1 MGTVERWY
9 WYWMIYSFAGFLLEV
24 AYARWSGHPKRDR
37 KCRLLLPL
45 CPVYGLGAGLILAG
59 AAVLRPW
66 PLLMAG
72 WSVAAAT
79 AAEYVMGEFYQRVLG
94 VRFWDYAA
102 LPLNYKGQVCAP
114 FSLCWSVLGLVLVY
128 GLHPWTAAV
137 VETIP
142 GWLFPPAL
150 ILTAVDAGVS
160 AWALR
165 RTGDTAVLRWYC
177 PAPAEKN

>member
-1 MGTVERWY
+1 MDTSKIVGEKIKSLREAKGIRIEELAER
-9 WYWMIYSFAGFLLEV
+9 SGLALEQIQ
-24 AYARWSGHPKRDR
+24 RIETNID
-37 KCRLLLPL
+37 LPSL
-45 CPVYGLGAGLILAG
+45 APLIKIA
-59 AAVLRPW
+59 
-66 PLLMAG
+66 
-72 WSVAAAT
+72 
-79 AAEYVMGEFYQRVLG
+79 RVLG

-165 RTGDTAVLRWYC
+165 RTGDIQVLRWYC